1 MMNKDR
7 LQKKSTAEAS
17 RQPLLEIRNLK
28 THFFSEDGVV
38 KAVDGVDLVVH
49 RGEVL
54 GLVGESGCG
63 KSVTSLSIL
72 RLVDHPGRIVEGT
85 ITFDGTQL
93 LDIPEAE
100 MVRMRGERI
109 SMIFQQ
115 PQASLDPIYKIGNQ
129 IGEALQANRDIG
141 RHASWDRA
149 VELLEMVGIPD
160 PERRAHAYPHELSG
174 GMAQRVMIAMA
185 MAREPDLIIADEP
198 TTALDVTIQ
207 AQILDLIRRLQ
218 SRQGTAAILVTHNLG
233 VVAEIAERVAV
244 MYAGGI
250 VEEAG
255 VDALFAAPLHP
266 YTQGLIESVPVL
278 GEVQKRLTVI
288 PGSVPNPI
296 DLPPGCKFA
305 PRCPARLAYG
315 LTVCTDLEPE
325 LQAVGPNRQ
334 VRCWLYHSSAQHEAP
349 LVYHPGTMA
358 VEARLPVIGITNGD
372 SPRSRPEPA
381 APVKLRDKDRP
392 NLLAVENLVKH
403 FPVRGGLLRRIQGYV
418 RAVDDVSFSI
428 KEGETIG
435 LVGESGCGKTTVGRA
450 ILRLIEPTSGEIYF
464 EGEDILGFGH
474 KRLKQLRRHMQIIFQ
489 DPYSSLNSRMP
500 VGESI
505 AEGLLIHGMR
515 DEGERESAVIDLLL
529 RVGLEDY
536 HARRFPHE
544 FSGGQRQ
551 RIGIARAL
559 ALRPKFIVCDEPVS
573 ALDVSIQSHV
583 LNLLDELQ
591 DDFNLA
597 YLFIAHDLS
606 VVEHVSD
613 RVAVMYLGK
622 IVELADRDQ
631 LYRNPLHPYTQALM
645 SAIPIPNPAARRERQ
660 ILQGSVPS
668 PLNPPGGC
676 RFHTRCPYAMEHCAH
691 EEPPFKEYEPGHQA
705 ACWLLE

>member
-7 LQKKSTAEAS
+7 LKKKSPSETLD
-17 RQPLLEIRNLK
+17 QPLLEIRGLK
-28 THFFSEDGVV
+28 THFFSEEGVV
-38 KAVDGVDLVVH
+38 KAVDGVDLVVQ

-72 RLVDHPGRIVEGT
+72 RLVDHPGEIVEGT
-85 ITFDGTQL
+85 ITFDGIQL
-93 LDIPEAE
+93 LDIPEAQ

-109 SMIFQQ
+109 AMIFQQ
-115 PQASLDPIYKIGNQ
+115 PQASLDPIYKVGNQ
-129 IGEALQANRDIG
+129 IGEALQANRNISG
-141 RHASWDRA
+141 RVSWGRA

-160 PERRAHAYPHELSG
+160 PERRMHAYPHELSG

-218 SRQGTAAILVTHNLG
+218 SRLETATILVTHNLG
-233 VVAEIAERVAV
+233 VVAEIADRVAV
-244 MYAGGI
+244 MYAGSI

-255 VDALFAAPLHP
+255 VNALFAAPLHP

-278 GEVQKRLTVI
+278 GEVQKKLAVI
-288 PGSVPNPI
+288 PGTVPNPI

-305 PRCPARLAYG
+305 PRCPARLEYG

-325 LQAVGPNRQ
+325 LKAVGAKRK
-334 VRCWLYHSSAQHEAP
+334 VRCWLYHSSSQHQAP
-349 LVYHPGTMA
+349 LAYHPATRA
-358 VEARLPVIGITNGD
+358 VTGRLPVITLTDSD
-372 SPRSRPEPA
+372 SPRSQQEPVEPA
-381 APVKLRDKDRP
+381 GMRSQDRP
-392 NLLAVENLVKH
+392 NLLSVENLVKH

-418 RAVDDVSFSI
+418 SAVEGVSFSI
-428 KEGETIG
+428 KEGETMG
-435 LVGESGCGKTTVGRA
+435 LVGESGCGKTTVGRTV
-450 ILRLIEPTSGEIYF
+450 LRLIEPTSGEVHF
-464 EGEDILGFGH
+464 EGENILDFGQ

-500 VGESI
+500 VGETI

-515 DEGERESAVIDLLL
+515 DVAERESVVVDLLL
-529 RVGLEDY
+529 RVGLEAY

-559 ALRPKFIVCDEPVS
+559 AVRPKFIVCDEPVS

-631 LYRNPLHPYTQALM
+631 LYLNPLHPYTQALM

-660 ILQGSVPS
+660 ILQGGVPS
-668 PLNPPGGC
+668 PLQPPSGC
-676 RFHTRCPYAMEHCAH
+676 RFHTRCPYAMEHCAR
-691 EEPPFKEYEPGHQA
+691 EEPPFKEYEPGHYA